1 MSNEPEIID
10 RERPG
15 VPDHKSRLD
24 QLAEAAR
31 EYERVK
37 KAKARNTWEK
47 REQAYGTPEEIQN
60 ASRVLETSL
69 KHARSQMSDQ
79 DIQQAFSDRLITEG
93 DAARLRQHLHGSAN
107 IDRDRDNQ
115 QRD

>member
-1 MSNEPEIID
+1 MSDEPEFID

-24 QLAEAAR
+24 QLAEATR
-31 EYERVK
+31 EYDRVK

-47 REQAYGTPEEIQN
+47 REQAYGTPEEIRK

-79 DIQQAFSDRLITEG
+79 DIQQALNERQITKE
-93 DAARLRQHLHGSAN
+93 DATRLRQHLPSFDK
-107 IDRDRDNQ
+107 IDQDRDNQ
-115 QRD
+115 QRE